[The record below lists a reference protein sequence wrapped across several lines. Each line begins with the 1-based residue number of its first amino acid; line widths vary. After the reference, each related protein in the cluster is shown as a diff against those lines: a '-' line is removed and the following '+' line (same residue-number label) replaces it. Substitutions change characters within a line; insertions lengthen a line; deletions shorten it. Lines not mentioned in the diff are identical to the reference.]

1 MDITVIFFIA
11 ILIMSVVI
19 HEVSHGFAAEKL
31 GDPTARLAGRLT
43 LNPIPH
49 IDPIGSIIV
58 PAFLALS
65 PGGFIFGWAKP
76 VPYNPYNLKD
86 QKWGPAIVAAAGPV
100 SNLFM
105 AVVFGLILRFGG
117 AILPSAFLEM
127 SVYIVLIN
135 IVLAVF
141 NLIPVPPLDGSKVLS
156 AFLPYKYAHIMDSF
170 QQYGLFILLFIVFFA
185 WSFIQP
191 IINGLFTLITGIPIP
206 F

>member
-105 AVVFGLILRFGG
+105 AVVSGLILRFGG

>member
-191 IINGLFTLITGIPIP
+191 IINGLFPLITGIPIP